1 MTEPLLTAQNLNIE
15 FNGHKVVDS
24 LSFSIGREKVA
35 LVGNQVPANP

>member
-1 MTEPLLTAQNLNIE
+1 MTEPLLAAQNLSIE

-35 LVGNQVPANP
+35 LVGNPALANP